1 MSLLDEGYSRNLVV
15 GTTLDIYVFITEDS
29 DIEDL
34 LQSTGDYIT
43 ASTSLSKGTIQIKQC
58 TDANRDNPAQ
68 VRTRVGLG
76 GGGKQSC
83 TGKDKDA
90 VRGRRNRKKVK
101 SCDQQ

>member
-1 MSLLDEGYSRNLVV
+1 MTVYKRHLKIVYRKVEFGQLVV

-76 GGGKQSC
+76 GEGKQSQQRL
-83 TGKDKDA
+83 TEKKQQ
-90 VRGRRNRKKVK
+90 NR
-101 SCDQQ
+101 